1 MSSSNFDIR
10 RPAGATRHKKILGRG
25 PGSGHGSTAG
35 KGDKGQ
41 NARAGGGVRVGFEGG
56 QMPLFRRVAR
66 RGFSNYPFRKEYAT
80 VKLEKLNV
88 FADGEV
94 VDRASLLARGLVRA
108 SDRLVKILAG
118 GKLEKKLTVRVDKV
132 SAGARAAIEAAGGST
147 AAEAAENE
155 GNKA

>member
-1 MSSSNFDIR
+1 MSSPSFDIR
-10 RPAGATRHKKILGRG
+10 KPAGATRHKKILGRG

-80 VKLEKLNV
+80 VKLEKLNA
-88 FADGEV
+88 FADGQV

-118 GKLEKKLTVRVDKV
+118 GKLERKLTVRVDKV

-147 AAEAAENE
+147 AAEA
-155 GNKA
+155 

>member
-1 MSSSNFDIR
+1 MSSSSFDIR

-118 GKLEKKLTVRVDKV
+118 GKLERKLTVRVDKV
-132 SAGARAAIEAAGGST
+132 SAGARSAIEAAGGST
-147 AAEAAENE
+147 AAGNE
-155 GNKA
+155 EDKA

>member
-1 MSSSNFDIR
+1 MSSQGFDIR
-10 RPAGATRHKKILGRG
+10 KPAGATRHKKILGRG

-35 KGDKGQ
+35 RGDKGQ

-80 VKLEKLNV
+80 VKLEKLNI
-88 FADGEV
+88 FADGETV
-94 VDRASLLARGLVRA
+94 NRESLLARGLVRA

-118 GKLEKKLTVRVDKV
+118 GQLKKKLTVQVDKV
-132 SAGARAAIEAAGGST
+132 SAGAQAAIEAAGGT
-147 AAEAAENE
+147 VAGGAADAAKGE
-155 GNKA
+155 

>member
-1 MSSSNFDIR
+1 VSTERFDIR
-10 RPAGATRHKKILGRG
+10 RPAGATRHKKVLGRG

-80 VKLEKLNV
+80 VKLEKLNA

-118 GKLEKKLTVRVDKV
+118 GKLERKLTVRVDKV

-147 AAEAAENE
+147 AAGNE
-155 GNKA
+155 EDKA